1 MKNQFIEIFFMP
13 LKGTGTLIF
22 RKSGQYYTYWIYL
35 SKELVRDS
43 QFPFEEKDAL
53 RIKIQEKRLIIEKN
67 RDDK

>member
-1 MKNQFIEIFFMP
+1 MP
-13 LKGTGTLIF
+13 LEGTGKLIF
-22 RKSGQYYTYWIYL
+22 RQSGLYYTYWIYL

-43 QFPFEEKDAL
+43 QFPFKEKDAL